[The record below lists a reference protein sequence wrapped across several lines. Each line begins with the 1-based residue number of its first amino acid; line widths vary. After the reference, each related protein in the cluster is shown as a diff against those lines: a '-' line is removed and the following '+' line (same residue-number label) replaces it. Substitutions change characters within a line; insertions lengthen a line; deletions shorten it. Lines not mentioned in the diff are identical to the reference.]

1 MEENIVKKVCKQLG
15 ITQKELAEKMGV
27 SEGTM
32 RNWSSQ
38 NNPPEWAV
46 KFMNLLLEYEEVKD
60 KAEKAKLLAT
70 LIDELKK

>member
-1 MEENIVKKVCKQLG
+1 MENIVKKVCKELG